1 MIEPQLN
8 FEGPNLILFLIQ
20 VDADVPN
27 SERNPTWYDRMMT
40 PAKRRLSGQSVE
52 LGGPKSYR
60 TVQPFDSNFL
70 FDIVANDNVNKD
82 HFKFVSWQDF
92 DVALE
97 SDTELF
103 EKLVSLAKGEH
114 ELHGLADKVSV
125 EHFVP
130 MGGADGPDGQRYR
143 EGNSIFYRMNRG
155 GAIPSTDK
163 SKESVDYQM

>member
-1 MIEPQLN
+1 MTLTNIFL
-8 FEGPNLILFLIQ
+8 LIQ

-40 PAKRRLSGQSVE
+40 PAKRRLSSID
-52 LGGPKSYR
+52 LGGPKPYR

-70 FDIVANDNVNKD
+70 FDIVANDNVDRDN
-82 HFKFVSWQDF
+82 FKFVSWQDF

-125 EHFVP
+125 EQFVP
-130 MGGADGPDGQRYR
+130 LGGADGPDGQRYR

-155 GAIPSTDK
+155 GGILSADK
-163 SKESVDYQM
+163 TKESVDYQM